1 MNHEKY
7 RKYIYWG
14 VTAFLVCGL
23 VALMVFLMINWKKAE
38 GIMALLKDILA
49 PIIYGAVFA
58 YLMTPIYNRVQG
70 AVIQQGG
77 RMKLSKK
84 TSEKLGAFAA
94 TIVSLVVLIAVVTGL
109 ISMLIPQLLTSIRGI
124 IEALPS
130 NIANLELW
138 LEKMFVSNPE
148 MEASVMAY
156 YDMAVGYVQ
165 NWLTNDLIPNMYNII
180 SGVSSGLFSI
190 VNTVMDVFIGLIV
203 MVYLLNM
210 KTKLQT
216 QAKMIIYGAFPL
228 KIANK
233 VIEECRFVHH
243 VFGGFIIGKLLDS
256 LIIGILCFILLT
268 IMKMP
273 YVLLVSVIVG
283 VTNIIP
289 FFGPFIGA
297 IPSAFLILLVSPR
310 QCLYF
315 IGLIL
320 LLQQFDGNILGPKIL
335 GDSTGVSSFWVL
347 FSILLFGGLFGFVG
361 MIIGVPTFAVFYRL
375 TTELVTYLLGK
386 KELSA
391 DISSYERLDYI
402 DNEKKTYIRKEER
415 T

>member
-130 NIANLELW
+130 NIA
-138 LEKMFVSNPE
+138 
-148 MEASVMAY
+148 
-156 YDMAVGYVQ
+156 
-165 NWLTNDLIPNMYNII
+165 
-180 SGVSSGLFSI
+180 
-190 VNTVMDVFIGLIV
+190 
-203 MVYLLNM
+203 
-210 KTKLQT
+210 
-216 QAKMIIYGAFPL
+216 
-228 KIANK
+228 
-233 VIEECRFVHH
+233 
-243 VFGGFIIGKLLDS
+243 
-256 LIIGILCFILLT
+256 
-268 IMKMP
+268 
-273 YVLLVSVIVG
+273 
-283 VTNIIP
+283 
-289 FFGPFIGA
+289 
-297 IPSAFLILLVSPR
+297 
-310 QCLYF
+310 
-315 IGLIL
+315 
-320 LLQQFDGNILGPKIL
+320 
-335 GDSTGVSSFWVL
+335 
-347 FSILLFGGLFGFVG
+347 
-361 MIIGVPTFAVFYRL
+361 
-375 TTELVTYLLGK
+375 
-386 KELSA
+386 
-391 DISSYERLDYI
+391 
-402 DNEKKTYIRKEER
+402 
-415 T
+415 